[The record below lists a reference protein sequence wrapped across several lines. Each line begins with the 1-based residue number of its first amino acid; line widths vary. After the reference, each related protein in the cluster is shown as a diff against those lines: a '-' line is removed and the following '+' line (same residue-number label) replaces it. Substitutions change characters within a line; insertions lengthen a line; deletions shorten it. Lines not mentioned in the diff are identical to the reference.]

1 MTRNGRRWSPPHTP
15 PRPDRDAVCLLP
27 RRIRAQTTARTKEAL
42 PRSGKGPD
50 SPMRTP
56 RTRRSRAYS
65 PASLSASS
73 LRAAARNSGL
83 CSRFRAS
90 HAIALLVTSRQRRP
104 FSEIANSRNS
114 GVCPEIFFSGRIVPN
129 MLHAGM
135 TRHRAHCTARTLR
148 THAAAVLVDNANER
162 GRARRRLECGDE
174 PGILVHDA
182 EQLIECRRMRDR
194 RLQADSDARHDRATM
209 LDWRPVFWGGW
220 SKRPSWRTHGIRSKA
235 RSGQQPPRKDPNGS
249 ARSLVSAK
257 TRDSRPNCLTV
268 VK

>member
-1 MTRNGRRWSPPHTP
+1 MPTRNAHRWSPPPHHQDPTATP
-15 PRPDRDAVCLLP
+15 RAWSRGAFAPKPLLAQKRPSPAAR
-27 RRIRAQTTARTKEAL
+27 RAQIVPYARHA
-42 PRSGKGPD
+42 
-50 SPMRTP
+50 
-56 RTRRSRAYS
+56 RRSRAYS

-73 LRAAARNSGL
+73 PRTAARSSGL
-83 CSRFRAS
+83 CSKFRAS
-90 HAIALLVTSRQRRP
+90 HAIALLVTSRHCRP

-135 TRHRAHCTARTLR
+135 TRHRAHCTTRTLR
-148 THAAAVLVDNANER
+148 THTAAALVDNANER